1 MTDEYKKILEDLY
14 QLDPSLKDHEA
25 DLLKLVAEFVKSKPE
40 IKIDEN
46 FVSDLHQQLMAKFDG
61 RAPRVGFFAKYFGGR
76 LSLKKSVSWTAIG
89 GVSMAALAI
98 LFFWAQGSNL
108 TWPSFNNSA
117 ERLAF
122 GEVIDDWQF
131 SGAQEEEYSRM
142 MMKSAAPA
150 MNMAYDGA
158 GGMAQESL
166 GFSVG
171 GSKDINSFREN
182 IKNNYLPLASA
193 ITAEGLFYDYYF
205 DTGKSQDCDKLFCP
219 SYQYAISK
227 DPISG
232 KEDYYLTV
240 GLNSNLKAEEF
251 ARKKLN
257 LVVVLDVSGSMGSPF
272 DQYYY
277 DSLGNQKL
285 NPNWTEEDVG
295 KSKMQVA
302 SESLVAM
309 FDHLNPDDRLG
320 IVLFDDQSYLAK
332 PLNYV
337 GATDMAA
344 LRQHIL
350 DLQEMGGTNMEAGLQ
365 EGSALFDDLGEVDL
379 NQYENRIIFLTDA
392 MPNTGSIDENDLL
405 WQFNQ
410 NAEKNI
416 YTTFIGIGVDFN
428 TDLIEEISK
437 VQGANYY
444 SVHSS
449 TDFKTRLDEEFEFMV
464 TPLIFDLKLN
474 LQSDN
479 FKIEKVYGSPEAD
492 LATGEIMSVK
502 TLFPSKTS
510 GGETKG
516 GVILLKLKTSNPQG
530 VIKLSTSYQTRDGQS
545 DGQVLDVL
553 IGNRDGEYYEND
565 GIRKAIV
572 LARYVDL
579 MQNWIFDERSVVELP
594 QPMPMPVYRV
604 NYEDGIKCPPF
615 IEFSPWEQSSLPLSV
630 SAHYQ
635 DMMNKFKTYF
645 QGEMSAVDDQTLNQ
659 ELEILNR
666 LINYIN
672 NTPDPLAPADDWMGR

>member
-1 MTDEYKKILEDLY
+1 MIDEYKKILEELY

-46 FVSDLHQQLMAKFDG
+46 FVSDLHQQLMAKFENKSQ
-61 RAPRVGFFAKYFGGR
+61 PVFIKKTWFAW
-76 LSLKKSVSWTAIG
+76 SAIG
-89 GVSMAALAI
+89 SLSVAALAI

-108 TWPSFNNSA
+108 SWPSLLNSP
-117 ERLAF
+117 EQKIVF
-122 GEVIDDWQF
+122 GEVKDDWQF
-131 SGAQEEEYSRM
+131 DMAFVEEEYSRM
-142 MMKSAAPA
+142 MMKSAAPGGGFAPA
-150 MNMAYDGA
+150 MNMAYDGG

-205 DTGKSQDCDKLFCP
+205 DTGKTQSCDKLFCP

-232 KEDYYLTV
+232 QEDYYLTV
-240 GLNSNLKAEEF
+240 GLNSNLKANEF

-257 LVVVLDVSGSMGSPF
+257 LVVVLDISGSMGSSF
-272 DQYYY
+272 NQYYY
-277 DSLGNQKL
+277 DSFGNQKL
-285 NPNWTEEDVG
+285 NPAWTKEDAG
-295 KSKMQVA
+295 KSKMRVA

-309 FDHLNPDDRLG
+309 LDHLNPDDRLG

-365 EGSALFDDLGEVDL
+365 EGSALFDDVGEVNL
-379 NQYENRIIFLTDA
+379 NEYENRVIFLTDA

-437 VQGANYY
+437 VKGANYY

-449 TDFKTRLDEEFEFMV
+449 TDFKTRMDEEFEFMV

-479 FKIEKVYGSPEAD
+479 FQIEKVYGSPEAD
-492 LATGEIMSVK
+492 LATGEIMFVK
-502 TLFPSKTS
+502 TLFPSKTE

-516 GVILLKLKTSNPQG
+516 GVILLKLKTTNPQG
-530 VIKLSTSYQTRDGQS
+530 VIKLSTTYQTRDGQT
-545 DGQVLDVL
+545 DGQILDVL
-553 IGNRDGEYYEND
+553 IGNRSGEYYEND

-579 MQNWIFDERSVVELP
+579 MQNWILDERSILELP

-630 SAHYQ
+630 SAHYKE
-635 DMMNKFKTYF
+635 MMNKFKTYF
-645 QGEMSAVDDQTLNQ
+645 QGEMSAVGDQTLNQ

-666 LINYIN
+666 LINSSNIIS
-672 NTPDPLAPADDWMGR
+672 TDRPADDWMGR